1 LVQTGLSDPSRV
13 ITNLGSKIRLE
24 FNAGRVIGTTQS
36 GITTS
41 WLRVI
46 FTAFGNKSNV
56 ILAPGSFR
64 TSENVLTGI
73 IGHEYVHVDHYF
85 RLGFPT
91 DASIDASEYAAYDF
105 SESYFTKNYDAH
117 WLGRATYW
125 KGELEK
131 FKDASYTIP
140 DWLKIF

>member
-1 LVQTGLSDPSRV
+1 MGGVFGGISAYKGGRNLWSGTKYSRFQ
-13 ITNLGSKIRLE
+13 G
-24 FNAGRVIGTTQS
+24 G
-36 GITTS
+36 
-41 WLRVI
+41 
-46 FTAFGNKSNV
+46 
-56 ILAPGSFR
+56 
-64 TSENVLTGI
+64 
-73 IGHEYVHVDHYF
+73 DHYF

-91 DASIDASEYAAYDF
+91 DASVDASEYAAYDF
-105 SESYFTKNYDAH
+105 SERYFTKNYEAH